1 MTCISFFSP
10 CGQSFALTMAVL
22 EDPVKVRQDCER
34 GRNDRL
40 LLVLDHDREPLEV
53 PDLMGDRVD
62 AVVDRVEAGDLK
74 GK

>member
-1 MTCISFFSP
+1 
-10 CGQSFALTMAVL
+10 MAVL
-22 EDPVKVRQDCER
+22 EDPVQVRQDCER

-74 GK
+74 EK